1 MTGTTLTAAEK
12 KNLNTDLWIIGIV
25 TCLALGMVVF
35 AMQNGMNAFASDRSV
50 PVVLRVLVIGV
61 CGQFAVAGLGI
72 SVVCLIR
79 KQRFRDFGLNTRNLI
94 PALLLSLACCV
105 PEFLYAFARGQIHSW
120 CPFQAVSTTAEV
132 LAAAFPSKIA
142 AYLITALFWGFFE
155 GFNYVVI
162 RDKISLLS
170 PSKYR
175 FFDWGALVCA
185 VMCILI
191 HGAVGVTPDAL
202 LGMAATFLL
211 IYGMLIVRKETGNAW
226 GCILIFFVYWN
237 ATG

>member
-1 MTGTTLTAAEK
+1 MMGTTLSEAEK
-12 KNLNTDLWIIGIV
+12 KKLNIDLWIIGIV
-25 TCLALGMVVF
+25 TCLALGIVVF
-35 AMQNGMNAFASDRSV
+35 AMQNGMNDFARDRSV
-50 PVVLRVLVIGV
+50 PIVLRVLVIGV

-72 SVVCLIR
+72 SIVCLIR

-94 PALLLSLACCV
+94 PALLLSLVCCV
-105 PEFLYAFARGQIHSW
+105 PEFLCYFVQGQIHSW
-120 CPFQAVSTTAEV
+120 CPFQEVSTTAEV
-132 LAAAFPSKIA
+132 LSSSFPSNIV
-142 AYLITALFWGFFE
+142 AYLITALFWGLFE

-202 LGMAATFLL
+202 FEMAATFIL

-237 ATG
+237 AI

>member
-1 MTGTTLTAAEK
+1 MTTTRVNTEERK
-12 KNLNTDLWIIGIV
+12 KLIADLWIIGIV
-25 TCLALGMVVF
+25 TFLALGIIIF
-35 AMQNGMNAFASDRSV
+35 AMQNGMNNFADNRSI
-50 PVVLRVLVIGV
+50 PIVLRVLVIGL

-72 SVVCLIR
+72 SIVCLIR
-79 KQRFRDFGLNTRNLI
+79 KQRFREFGLNTKNLI
-94 PALLLSLACCV
+94 PALLLSLLCCV
-105 PEFLYAFARGQIHSW
+105 PELTYYLVRGYVSGW
-120 CPFQAVSTTAEV
+120 CPFQEVNTTAEV
-132 LAAAFPSKIA
+132 LVSPFPANVIG
-142 AYLITALFWGFFE
+142 YLLTALFWGFFE

-162 RDKISLLS
+162 RDKISMLC

-191 HGAVGVTPDAL
+191 HGAVGVTPEAVFE
-202 LGMAATFLL
+202 MVATFIL

-237 ATG
+237 AI

>member
-1 MTGTTLTAAEK
+1 MTVSTLSAAEK
-12 KNLNTDLWIIGIV
+12 KKLNIDLWIIGIV
-25 TCLALGMVVF
+25 TCLALGIVVF
-35 AMQNGMNAFASDRSV
+35 AMQNGMNDFVSDRSV
-50 PVVLRVLVIGV
+50 PIVLRVLVIGV
-61 CGQFAVAGLGI
+61 CGQFAVAGFGI
-72 SVVCLIR
+72 CIVCLIR
-79 KQRFRDFGLNTRNLI
+79 KQRFRDFGLNTKNLI
-94 PALLLSLACCV
+94 PALLLSLMCCV
-105 PEFLYAFARGQIHSW
+105 PEFLYYFVQGQIHSW
-120 CPFQAVSTTAEV
+120 CPFQAVNTTTEV
-132 LAAAFPSKIA
+132 LSSAFPSNIA

-202 LGMAATFLL
+202 FEMAATFIL
-211 IYGMLIVRKETGNAW
+211 IYGMLVVRKETGNAW

-237 ATG
+237 AI

>member
-1 MTGTTLTAAEK
+1 MMGTTLSETEK
-12 KNLNTDLWIIGIV
+12 KKLNIDLWIIGIV
-25 TCLALGMVVF
+25 TCLALGIVVF
-35 AMQNGMNAFASDRSV
+35 AMQNGMNDFARDRSV
-50 PVVLRVLVIGV
+50 PIVLRVLVIGV

-72 SVVCLIR
+72 SIVCLIR

-94 PALLLSLACCV
+94 PALLLSLVCCV
-105 PEFLYAFARGQIHSW
+105 PEFLCYFVRGQIHSW
-120 CPFQAVSTTAEV
+120 CPFQEVSTTAEV
-132 LAAAFPSKIA
+132 LSSSFPSNIV

-175 FFDWGALVCA
+175 LFDWGALVCA

-202 LGMAATFLL
+202 FEMAATFIL

-237 ATG
+237 AI